1 MAIGDLVTKDWEME
15 YNGLQIGGDTNF
27 AIAQIDGLMDLPD
40 LATGD
45 LARGLRHGVSAG
57 NDWMR
62 GRSIRLTIE
71 VYGDD
76 AATLSTRMHE
86 LTSAFAPAIGE
97 QALVFQIP
105 GIAQGNKVQMNA
117 RVRRRSSA
125 INREWYYNI
134 PIVVIEL
141 YATEPYLFDTTT
153 TNTVLTLD
161 APEVGLQ
168 FNIEPDI
175 EFVEEVAGLSLD
187 RKYIVNSS
195 GVDVGFTVTF
205 AGPVTN
211 PRIINTVTGEFLECS
226 TTVASGEELAVDFY
240 SRTVY
245 LGAANRYYTVT
256 AGSNFWELPAGTT
269 LVRFAAESYTSAT
282 ATVTTRSAYI

>member
-117 RVRRRSSA
+117 RRLSTV
-125 INREWYYNI
+125 NG
-134 PIVVIEL
+134 
-141 YATEPYLFDTTT
+141 TTT
-153 TNTVLTLD
+153 FLSSSSSCML
-161 APEVGLQ
+161 
-168 FNIEPDI
+168 
-175 EFVEEVAGLSLD
+175 LSL
-187 RKYIVNSS
+187 
-195 GVDVGFTVTF
+195 T
-205 AGPVTN
+205 
-211 PRIINTVTGEFLECS
+211 CS
-226 TTVASGEELAVDFY
+226 TPRRL
-240 SRTVY
+240 
-245 LGAANRYYTVT
+245 
-256 AGSNFWELPAGTT
+256 
-269 LVRFAAESYTSAT
+269 
-282 ATVTTRSAYI
+282 TRC